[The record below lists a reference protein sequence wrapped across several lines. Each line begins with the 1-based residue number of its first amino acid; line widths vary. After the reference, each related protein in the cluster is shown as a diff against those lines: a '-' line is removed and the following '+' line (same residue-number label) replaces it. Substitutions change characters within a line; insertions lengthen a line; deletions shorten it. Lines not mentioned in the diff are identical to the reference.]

1 MVTIDVG
8 NTDADS
14 GSSDSGKTRLRSIY
28 ACNDTVDV
36 ALFTDPE
43 EIYLMK
49 VCILQFFHTIYHSFI
64 TKIYF

>member
-8 NTDADS
+8 NS
-14 GSSDSGKTRLRSIY
+14 EVNSSSSDNANTRLRSIY

-49 VCILQFFHTIYHSFI
+49 VYTYKS
-64 TKIYF
+64 YFWFQWLEI